1 MSLSLNFLSVCIFVY
16 VYFDRASI
24 FKVHLRVLKTLL
36 NKDDL
41 ARKIA
46 ALTPGFSGM
55 CFLFQHL
62 FVQTDNVRF
71 FNTLR
76 KILIK
81 YFYLLL

>member
-1 MSLSLNFLSVCIFVY
+1 LRHIIQAYVCVY
-16 VYFDRASI
+16 RASI

-55 CFLFQHL
+55 FLIII
-62 FVQTDNVRF
+62 VSPWTS
-71 FNTLR
+71 
-76 KILIK
+76 
-81 YFYLLL
+81 